1 MTPTRL
7 AVLSTLAIA
16 CGAFAQTSSLTLAGR
31 VDLGPQYIDDGGN
44 TTRRLDSGTYTAS
57 RLIVR
62 GSEELGGGLSALF
75 YLESR
80 FNADL
85 GATQSADKFWNA
97 GSYVGLSSTHFGT
110 ITLGRQYVPIFWP
123 FLFGD
128 DTGPL
133 RLHGYS
139 AVQSVQRSNLARV
152 TAAVSPIKAAGTLDS
167 ISDGVYTLNI
177 TSAFE
182 DNLVIY
188 KLPSFSGLTITGAVS
203 APEGYPSGG
212 GKVYAGNAEY
222 RNGALYLGYGVNR
235 KEGRVPPGS
244 NTAQKVTEQ
253 VITGTYAVVQD
264 VNLWGNFHPWNFD
277 SNGSK
282 LSGRDFMLGVSF
294 RMPSGMV
301 WANYAAKSIG
311 DGCTDCNSRGF
322 GIGYHYFLSKRSE
335 LWVATARVSNDA
347 NSANSL
353 NGFAPDA
360 PGKSVTGLAAGIT
373 LTF

>member
-1 MTPTRL
+1 M

-16 CGAFAQTSSLTLAGR
+16 TGAFAQTSGLTLGGR
-31 VDLGPQYIDDGGN
+31 VDLGPQYIDDGVD

-57 RLIVR
+57 RLIVQGR
-62 GSEELGGGLSALF
+62 EDLGGSLSVLF
-75 YLESR
+75 YFESR
-80 FNADL
+80 FSADL
-85 GATQSADKFWNA
+85 GAVQSAQFWNA
-97 GSYVGLSSTHFGT
+97 GSYVGLSSTGFGT

-139 AVQSVQRSNLARV
+139 AVQSMQRSNLARV
-152 TAAVSPIKAAGTLDS
+152 TAAASPIQAAGTLDS
-167 ISDGVYTLNI
+167 ISSGIYTLNI

-188 KLPSFSGLTITGAVS
+188 KTPSFGGLTVTGAVA

-222 RNGALYLGYGVNR
+222 RNGSLYLGYGINR
-235 KEGRVPPGS
+235 KEGRIPEGS

-253 VITGTYAVVQD
+253 VITGMYTVVPD
-264 VNLWGNFHPWNFD
+264 LNVWGNFHPWSFE
-277 SNGSK
+277 SGGAR
-282 LSGRDFMLGVSF
+282 LSGRDFMLGVSL
-294 RMPSGMV
+294 RMPSGML
-301 WANYAAKSIG
+301 WANCAAKSIG
-311 DGCTDCNSRGF
+311 DGCTECDSRGF
-322 GIGYHYFLSKRSE
+322 GIGYHHFLSKRSE
-335 LWVATARVSNDA
+335 LWFATARVGNDA

-353 NGFAPDA
+353 NGFAPGA
-360 PGKSVTGLAAGIT
+360 PGKSVTGLAGGIAV
-373 LTF
+373 TF